1 LAIDI
6 GREDFAEVV
15 NKATEGRGAN
25 VIFDPVGGDV
35 FVQSF
40 KCIANEGRLLAIGY
54 SSGSWKNAAT
64 GAVVFKN
71 CSVVGVLAALYDK
84 DFLDRTHE
92 ELLKLYAEGK
102 IRPRKQ
108 EISFEDIP
116 SALTDLADRKVIGR
130 VVAVM

>member
-1 LAIDI
+1 
-6 GREDFAEVV
+6 
-15 NKATEGRGAN
+15 
-25 VIFDPVGGDV
+25 
-35 FVQSF
+35 
-40 KCIANEGRLLAIGY
+40 
-54 SSGSWKNAAT
+54 
-64 GAVVFKN
+64 
-71 CSVVGVLAALYDK
+71 VGVLAALYDK

-116 SALTDLADRKVIGR
+116 TALTDLADRKVIGR